1 MIFTTNYDIIITDE
15 LKNHGNWK
23 LVWAMSATDL
33 ALINCHIIKS
43 IKKHF
48 FLFRDKNLSKVLPI
62 SDWEKKPIQKK
73 RRNQFI
79 FPIYLSFF
87 LHHRRLK
94 RLSTKKKKDYIS
106 KHVQIRPNTFKYVH
120 TFACFHFGWLNG
132 GLHTKPTFLIG
143 IGVL

>member
-15 LKNHGNWK
+15 LKNWK

-94 RLSTKKKKDYIS
+94 RLSTKKKRLHFQTRS
-106 KHVQIRPNTFKYVH
+106 NTSKYVH
-120 TFACFHFGWLNG
+120 TFVCFYFGWLNG

-143 IGVL
+143 ISVF